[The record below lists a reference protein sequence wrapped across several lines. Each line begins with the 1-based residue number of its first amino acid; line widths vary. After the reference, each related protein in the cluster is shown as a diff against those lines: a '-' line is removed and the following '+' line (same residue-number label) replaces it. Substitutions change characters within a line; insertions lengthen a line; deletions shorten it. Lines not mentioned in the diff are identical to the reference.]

1 MTGLWICL
9 PGSEDNMRKTPERI
23 QLLDGTALKLI
34 ALVSMVFDH
43 VGDNFFPDQIWM
55 RVIGRIAMPIFAFC
69 IAEGFSHTRN
79 KPKYLLRMLLF
90 GVISEVPF
98 DLVASGKL
106 LEFTHQNIMLTFTWA
121 ILGLLC
127 YEKLLE
133 NKRTKGRYVLAGFV
147 LLVFFLSSLFLGLDY
162 NLLGVGLIIV
172 YYLLRDK
179 APLINNAAA
188 IVFHAILRNVGI
200 YWFGLLGFLPIL
212 MYNGQRGK
220 GLKWLF
226 YVFYPGHLLLI
237 YLLRDCV

>member
-1 MTGLWICL
+1 MG
-9 PGSEDNMRKTPERI
+9 KTLERI
-23 QLLDGTALKLI
+23 QFLDGTALKLI
-34 ALVSMVFDH
+34 ALASMVFDH
-43 VGDNFFPDQIWM
+43 VGDNFFPDQVWM

-69 IAEGFSHTRN
+69 IAEGFGHTRDQT
-79 KPKYLLRMLLF
+79 KYLLRMLLF

-98 DLVASGKL
+98 DLVTSGKL
-106 LEFTHQNIMLTFTWA
+106 LEFTHQNIMLTFAWA

-127 YEKLLE
+127 CEKVLE
-133 NKRTKGRYVLAGFV
+133 NRRTKGRCALAGFV

-162 NLLGVGLIIV
+162 NLLGVGLVIV
-172 YYLLRDK
+172 YHLLRDK

-188 IVFHAILRNVGI
+188 VAFHAILRNVGI

-212 MYNGQRGK
+212 LYNGRRGK

-237 YLLRDCV
+237 WLLRDCVR